1 MLKDFLNLDA
11 IKARLVELGQAL
23 IDQERAQVA
32 IPPYD
37 NADGFWF
44 GGGNLQEDVDGT
56 LLLTGRY
63 RNFGDSRTG
72 TGAGERG
79 LELAIFQA
87 NSPSGP
93 WEKIKSFSKSDLKC
107 GGYDVVSIEGSG
119 LIRKSDGSGYVLFV
133 STEKDRPYPSEI
145 ESFQKPGTGVWSIDT
160 IEADTLDELDA
171 RNVNE
176 LLLSNEA
183 RDLHIKD
190 PVPYLDGTGEVHM
203 IYCHHPYSW
212 SSSNTGI
219 AELNQEE
226 IKVDSLRDFFIQRGT
241 SWDVAC
247 TRVTER
253 LQLPA
258 IGVLKD
264 APPMVLYFYDGA
276 ECLRRLDDSPLAVKR
291 PRGWSCEE
299 IGGLAYGL
307 ASGMG
312 EVERLS
318 ENLPLFTSPKGTGCS
333 RYVSACWTKDGLLA
347 TWQQSQDDFSQP
359 LVSNFLPMVQVE
371 EILSK

>member
-1 MLKDFLNLDA
+1 MLKDFLNLEA
-11 IKARLVELGQAL
+11 IKSRLVELGTAL
-23 IDQERAQVA
+23 IDQENARIV
-32 IPPYD
+32 IPPYVK
-37 NADGFWF
+37 ADGFWF
-44 GGGNLQEDVDGT
+44 GGGNIIRDEDGT

-63 RNFGDSRTG
+63 RNYGDSRTG

-79 LELAIFQA
+79 LELAIFQTS
-87 NSPSGP
+87 SPCGQ
-93 WEKIKSFSKSDLKC
+93 WEKIKSFSKGDLRC
-107 GGYDVVSIEGSG
+107 SGYDVVSIEGSG
-119 LIRKSDGSGYVLFV
+119 LVRKADGSGYVLFL
-133 STEKDRPYPSEI
+133 STEKDRPYPDEI
-145 ESFQKPGTGVWSIDT
+145 ASFQKPGTGVWSIDL
-160 IEADTLDELDA
+160 IEADTVQELDA
-171 RNVNE
+171 KLVRE

-190 PVPYLDGTGEVHM
+190 PVPYLNADGEISM

-219 AELNQEE
+219 AELKQEDL
-226 IKVDSLRDFFIQRGT
+226 KVETLRDFFMQRGT

-253 LQLPA
+253 LSLPPVG
-258 IGVLKD
+258 ILKD

-299 IGGLAYGL
+299 IGGLAFGL
-307 ASGMG
+307 ASGAG

-318 ENLPLFTSPKGTGCS
+318 VNLPLFTSPKGTGCS
-333 RYVSACWTKDGLLA
+333 RYVSAVWTGDGLLA

-359 LVSNFLPMVQVE
+359 LVANFLPMERVE
-371 EILSK
+371 QILSN